1 MLAKLTIAQRIWLL
15 AILSMMIFAATY
27 MFETFQQRDDLL
39 EAKKDQL
46 VRLIETAHSVI
57 KGFDDRAKKGEFSV
71 QEAQAGAIAVI
82 RQLRYEDGQYFWLND
97 MTPRVVMHPL
107 KPALDGKEVGNLEDK
122 KGKRLYSEFVRVVGE
137 NGEGFVDYFWTKPKR
152 GSGGNSTAL
161 APKLSYV
168 KGFKPWGWIVGTGVY
183 IDDIDKEFQ
192 QTLINRSIF
201 ITLVLALLIALSWLV
216 SRSIII
222 PLRATAAAMHEIA
235 AGEGDLTIRIDAS
248 GSDELADLAAGFN
261 GFAGKV
267 QQTVLQMRVFGE
279 QLTDS
284 AATMAQVT
292 KQANQ
297 SLGTHQEETHQVAA
311 AVHELSA
318 TVQEVAQN
326 AAEAARCVEAVRE
339 QALDG
344 QNVVEQSVSSIN
356 LLADSVDQAAN
367 NIKVLET
374 EVQNIGGILD
384 VIRSIAD
391 QTNLLAL
398 NAAIEAARAGDQG
411 RGFAVVADEVR
422 SLAKRTQEST
432 EEIQGMIQQ
441 LQQGANNAV
450 KTIHTGSE
458 QAKVSVGHANR
469 AGGALSQI
477 TKDVLKV
484 SDMNMQIASAT
495 EEQSATVEMINQNVS
510 NINHAFTETS
520 KGAEQIAGSGVQ
532 LKNLADDLNNL
543 LQQFKA

>member
-46 VRLIETAHSVI
+46 VRLIETAHSVMT
-57 KGFDDRAKKGEFSV
+57 GFDDRAKKGEFSV
-71 QEAQAGAIAVI
+71 QDAQAGAIAVI

-107 KPALDGKEVGNLEDK
+107 KPALEGKEVGNLEDK

-168 KGFKPWGWIVGTGVY
+168 KGFKPWGWIVGTGVF
-183 IDDIDKEFQ
+183 IDDIDREFQ

-201 ITLVLALLIALSWLV
+201 ITLVLALLVALSWLI

-292 KQANQ
+292 K
-297 SLGTHQEETHQVAA
+297 
-311 AVHELSA
+311 
-318 TVQEVAQN
+318 
-326 AAEAARCVEAVRE
+326 
-339 QALDG
+339 
-344 QNVVEQSVSSIN
+344 
-356 LLADSVDQAAN
+356 
-367 NIKVLET
+367 
-374 EVQNIGGILD
+374 
-384 VIRSIAD
+384 
-391 QTNLLAL
+391 
-398 NAAIEAARAGDQG
+398 
-411 RGFAVVADEVR
+411 
-422 SLAKRTQEST
+422 
-432 EEIQGMIQQ
+432 
-441 LQQGANNAV
+441 
-450 KTIHTGSE
+450 
-458 QAKVSVGHANR
+458 
-469 AGGALSQI
+469 
-477 TKDVLKV
+477 
-484 SDMNMQIASAT
+484 
-495 EEQSATVEMINQNVS
+495 
-510 NINHAFTETS
+510 
-520 KGAEQIAGSGVQ
+520 
-532 LKNLADDLNNL
+532 
-543 LQQFKA
+543 